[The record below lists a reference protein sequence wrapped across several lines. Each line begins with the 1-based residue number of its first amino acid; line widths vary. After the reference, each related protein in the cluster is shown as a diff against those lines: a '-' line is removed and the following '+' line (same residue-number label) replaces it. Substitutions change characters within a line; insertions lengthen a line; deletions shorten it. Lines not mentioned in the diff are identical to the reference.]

1 MTFFSFKGVLRYK
14 SKLTRFVETFIF
26 LPLFVLGSSEEKQ
39 TLIVNIFDHYQED
52 AVSPRNTPAFASLFF
67 LNSTLAL
74 RVYLQYKAATGFI
87 VEVHS
92 KRLQIYRARLQMHA
106 VFTGLRCVFVSLLN
120 LKKLC

>member
-1 MTFFSFKGVLRYK
+1 M
-14 SKLTRFVETFIF
+14 
-26 LPLFVLGSSEEKQ
+26 LGSSEEKQ

-52 AVSPRNTPAFASLFF
+52 AVSPRNTQALIFF
-67 LNSTLAL
+67 IFVNSTLAS